1 MIRFFIRVVDAL
13 KRRKFE
19 RMFARGADPFRYG
32 ALEFESRRF
41 KLMARALEGRGYARA
56 LEVGCAEGS
65 FTKHLAPL
73 CESLLAMDISETAVD
88 RAQSALGAGSRVSFV
103 RANLRDWEP
112 AAGERYDLVVISE
125 VLYYL
130 GERNDLLKAFAGS
143 PDDHVRPVL
152 GKVARSLA
160 PGGRVLLA
168 HSYAGELRERR
179 VAYRKILES
188 LGLKLLMEEE
198 VEPTGEP
205 GTDRCLVS
213 LLEA

>member
-1 MIRFFIRVVDAL
+1 MIRFVFRLVDAL

-19 RMFARGADPFRYG
+19 KMFARADPFRYA

-41 KLMARALEGRGYARA
+41 KLMARALEGRRYARA

-65 FTKHLAPL
+65 FTKYLAPL
-73 CESLLAMDISETAVD
+73 CESLLAMDISSTAVD
-88 RAQSALGAGSRVSFV
+88 RARAALGSGARVSFV

-112 AAGERYDLVVISE
+112 AAGERFDLVVLSE

-130 GERNDLLKAFAGS
+130 GERNDLLKAFAAS
-143 PDDHVRPVL
+143 PDDYVRPVL
-152 GKVARSLA
+152 ERVARSLA
-160 PGGRVLLA
+160 PRGRVLLA

-179 VAYRKILES
+179 VAYRRILES
-188 LGLKLLMEEE
+188 LGLKLVLEEE
-198 VEPTGEP
+198 VEPTGEA